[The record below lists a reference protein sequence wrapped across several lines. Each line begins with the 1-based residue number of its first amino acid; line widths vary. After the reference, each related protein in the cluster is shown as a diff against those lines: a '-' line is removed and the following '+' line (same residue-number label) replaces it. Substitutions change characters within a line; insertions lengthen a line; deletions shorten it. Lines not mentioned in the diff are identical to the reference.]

1 MSTNRVVIT
10 GYGVTSPIGNT
21 PQEFWKSLESG
32 TIGIKPITKF
42 DTSEIPVRNAGEI
55 QDFPFDKYFVRKD
68 KNRMDMYSLYGIYA
82 TLEALENAGLDME
95 TVDRD
100 RVGVIVSSGIG
111 GLQEM
116 QEQIIRMHEKGMKR
130 IQPMFIPK
138 ALSNMGAGNIAL
150 RIGANGVCKS
160 ITTACASANDA
171 IGEAFREIKFGFQD
185 VVLAGGSESAINEI
199 GIGGFNAL
207 TALSTTE
214 DPECSAIPFD
224 KDRNGFVMG
233 EGSGVLVVENLE
245 HAQKRGATI
254 LAEIVGYGNT
264 CDAYHQ
270 TSPSPDGSGAAKAMK
285 LAIAEAGI
293 EPSDVDYVNAHGT
306 STQAN
311 EKGESQA
318 IVAVLGK
325 DVPVSSTKSFTGH
338 LLGAAGAVEA
348 IATIESMRH
357 GFIHMTAGTQE
368 LSEDIEANVVMG
380 QGLEADVRYAIS
392 NTFGFGGHNAV
403 LAFKRWED

>member
-42 DTSEIPVRNAGEI
+42 DASEIPVHNAGEI

-68 KNRMDMYSLYGIYA
+68 KNRMDTYSLYAIYA

-185 VVLAGGSESAINEI
+185 VVLAGGSESTINEI

-214 DPECSAIPFD
+214 DPARSAIPFD

-233 EGSGVLVVENLE
+233 EGSGILVVESLE

-285 LAIAEAGI
+285 LAIVEAGI
-293 EPSDVDYVNAHGT
+293 EPSDIDYVNAHGT

-380 QGLEADVRYAIS
+380 RGLEADVRYAIS

>member
-21 PQEFWKSLESG
+21 PQEFWKNLESG

-214 DPECSAIPFD
+214 DPARSAIPFD

-233 EGSGVLVVENLE
+233 EGSGILVVESLE

-380 QGLEADVRYAIS
+380 RGLQADVRYAIS

>member
-42 DTSEIPVRNAGEI
+42 DASEIPVYNAGEI

-68 KNRMDMYSLYGIYA
+68 KNRMDMYSLYAIYA
-82 TLEALENAGLDME
+82 TLEALENAGLDMK

-185 VVLAGGSESAINEI
+185 VVLAGGSESTINEI

-214 DPECSAIPFD
+214 DPARSAIPFD

-233 EGSGVLVVENLE
+233 EGSGILVVESLE
-245 HAQKRGATI
+245 YAQKRGATI

-285 LAIAEAGI
+285 LAIVEAGI
-293 EPSDVDYVNAHGT
+293 EPSDIDYVNAHGT